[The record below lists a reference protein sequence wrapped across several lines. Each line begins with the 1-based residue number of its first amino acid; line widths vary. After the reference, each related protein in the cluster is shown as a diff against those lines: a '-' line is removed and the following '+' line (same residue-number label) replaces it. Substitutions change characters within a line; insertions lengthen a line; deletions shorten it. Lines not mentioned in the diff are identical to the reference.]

1 MKKIYFAGKFNLDK
15 NKEKSLEQRLTNDY
29 RTKILDDSKKLTYA
43 NDNLKLSNGYIYNG
57 PFYCEKASNGD
68 FTSTDCNEVLNSE
81 YEAVNKSDIYLAV
94 FDESF
99 SVGTVVELGW
109 AIAMNKQIVIFYKE
123 EEESKY
129 DIKSEYWFAIAN
141 ALKRSKKVK
150 VYKYNDINKI
160 VEMVKDGVI
169 FNEV

>member
-1 MKKIYFAGKFNLDK
+1 MKKIYFAGKFNLDN

-29 RTKILDDSKKLTYA
+29 RAKILNDSKKLTYA
-43 NDNLKLSNGYIYNG
+43 TNNLKLNNGYIYNG
-57 PFYCEKASNGD
+57 PFYCETASNGD

-81 YEAVNKSDIYLAV
+81 YDAVNKSDIYFAV
-94 FDESF
+94 FDQSF
-99 SVGTVVELGW
+99 SVGTIVELGW

-123 EEESKY
+123 EESNY

-150 VYKYNDINKI
+150 VYKFNDINKI
-160 VEMVKDGVI
+160 IEMVKEGVV
-169 FNEV
+169 FSEV

>member
-15 NKEKSLEQRLTNDY
+15 NKEKSLDQRLVNDY
-29 RTKILDDSKKLTYA
+29 RARILEDSKKLTYA
-43 NDNLKLSNGYIYNG
+43 KENLKLSNGYIYNG
-57 PFYCEKASNGD
+57 PFYCEMASNGD
-68 FTSTDCNEVLNSE
+68 FTSTDCNVVLNSE
-81 YEAVNKSDIYLAV
+81 YEAVNKSDVYFAV

-99 SVGTVVELGW
+99 SVGTVVELSW
-109 AIAMNKQIVIFYKE
+109 AIALNKQIVIFYK

-141 ALKRSKKVK
+141 ALKHGNNVK
-150 VYKYNDINKI
+150 VYKYRDINKI
-160 VEMVKDGVI
+160 VEMIKEGVV